1 MSEIKASGQRELV
14 SRGRRNQL
22 GQAMGAKGMQTRRRL
37 LEATAC
43 LLKTTPLRELRVA
56 HIVRRAETSSA
67 TFYVYFNDVSEA
79 VLALISELTQSPPS
93 LLGLFDARWEPAEAM
108 DRAHEF
114 VASYVD
120 HWEAHAS
127 LFLLRNLASDE
138 GDERFGAVR
147 LNAVAPLIGVMA
159 ERIQEGQRAGE
170 APADLHPQSAAGA
183 LLAMIERI
191 SGVRLDT
198 RNKRITRSRLVRVA
212 AMLSALLFARGDAA
226 ARILAKAPPAAADG
240 RAETE
245 AWIEEW
251 ISMRSR
257 GPSGGASERL
267 NLNGQE
273 IGSKGS
279 RTRQRMIEVTDDL
292 LRRKPLLEISVAEIA
307 AAARTS
313 TSTFYLYFRDV
324 LDVVLAAVAQVTQS
338 PPELVALV
346 KAPADQPF
354 GLVKAHE
361 LVERYTAHWQEHRAL
376 FRVRNLASD
385 EGDLRFVH
393 ARREAVR
400 PLLEAVA
407 VRIAERQALGAL
419 PQDIHPPS
427 AASAILAMIERLA
440 VIPYLPIGRNVTAET
455 IMCAAARF
463 SVVLLTGV
471 EAWTDAPAGSLLDS
485 GRTKQDR

>member
-1 MSEIKASGQRELV
+1 
-14 SRGRRNQL
+14 
-22 GQAMGAKGMQTRRRL
+22 MGVKGMQTRRRL
-37 LEATAC
+37 LTATSS
-43 LLKTTPLRELRVA
+43 LLKTTPLRDLRVA
-56 HIVRRAETSSA
+56 HIVRQAETSSA

-79 VLALISELTQSPPS
+79 VLALIGELTQSPPN
-93 LLGLFDARWEPAEAM
+93 LLGLFDARWEPDQAM

-127 LFLLRNLASDE
+127 LFRLRNLASDE
-138 GDERFGAVR
+138 GDGRFAAVR
-147 LNAVAPLIGVMA
+147 LNAVAPLIGAMA
-159 ERIQEGQRAGE
+159 ARIEEGKRAGE

-183 LLAMIERI
+183 LLAMVERI
-191 SGVRLDT
+191 SAVRLDA
-198 RNKRITRSRLVRVA
+198 RDRQITRSRLVRVA
-212 AMLSALLFARGDAA
+212 AVLAALLFAKGDAA
-226 ARILAKAPPAAADG
+226 ARILARSAPAAPEG
-240 RAETE
+240 RAETD
-245 AWIEEW
+245 AWIDEW
-251 ISMRSR
+251 ITTRSR
-257 GPSGGASERL
+257 AVSGGACERL

-273 IGSKGS
+273 IGSKGA

-307 AAARTS
+307 AAAQTS

-324 LDVVLAAVAQVTQS
+324 LEAVLAAVAQVTQS
-338 PPELVALV
+338 PPDLVAMVEAPADEPFDLV
-346 KAPADQPF
+346 KAQD
-354 GLVKAHE
+354 

-385 EGDLRFVH
+385 EGDLRFEH

-407 VRIAERQALGAL
+407 VRIAGRQALGAL

-427 AASAILAMIERLA
+427 AASAVLAMIERLA
-440 VIPYLPIGRNVTAET
+440 VIPYLPTGRNVTAET
-455 IMCAAARF
+455 ITRAAARF

-471 EAWTDAPAGSLLDS
+471 EAWSDP
-485 GRTKQDR
+485 RP